1 MKTTA
6 NIRYTVLEY
15 CNLATTF
22 YKQINIKT
30 PITESFHEGKT
41 KISIFIVPYL
51 LYLVSLLLLI
61 ISCTIGSRQSLQ
73 LYTIPISEGVTTNH
87 VYNYN
92 SNIPYHY
99 QTLFGR
105 TLRERGHN
113 FERTFKS
120 SKALMISI

>member
-73 LYTIPISEGVTTNH
+73 LYIIPISEGVTMYTIITQI
-87 VYNYN
+87 YL
-92 SNIPYHY
+92 I
-99 QTLFGR
+99 TIGR
-105 TLRERGHN
+105 YLAGHN
-113 FERTFKS
+113 H
-120 SKALMISI
+120 